1 MAMKLGKHQSQPN
14 IIGSALKNA
23 RELKKLDRAELANLC
38 CLSPKMV
45 LELEEG
51 GLSSFYTFQLKVSSA
66 KRVGSFLGL
75 VESSYL
81 AYPESLETLKV
92 APTALVE
99 VVEISEPE
107 NLVKSESEI
116 ELKKPAKKSVDYV
129 SEKNSVNLQE
139 SSVPQNLDLE
149 EKLDET
155 IENRGAEFSSSMPS
169 NLLRTAAPLLFGFSV
184 LAIAIVG
191 LNGRFNL
198 RSSLFDLVGSPAPLA
213 ENTAL
218 NVKTEVELSPA
229 PTNSESSLT
238 VPELKSGQLAISP
251 PVEQC
256 PYKQEAQ
263 PINYQSSNPSKPG
276 NVVNIK
282 SLTKQ
287 IICIVDSSGK
297 QAVINLESNASNVF
311 RGTAPF
317 VVLTQDLDNVEMY
330 FQGWRV
336 RAPNPGVKQIK
347 LLEVPM

>member
-1 MAMKLGKHQSQPN
+1 MKLGKHQSQPN

-116 ELKKPAKKSVDYV
+116 EPKKPAKKSVDYV
-129 SEKNSVNLQE
+129 SEKNSVNLQ
-139 SSVPQNLDLE
+139 
-149 EKLDET
+149 
-155 IENRGAEFSSSMPS
+155 EFSSSMPS